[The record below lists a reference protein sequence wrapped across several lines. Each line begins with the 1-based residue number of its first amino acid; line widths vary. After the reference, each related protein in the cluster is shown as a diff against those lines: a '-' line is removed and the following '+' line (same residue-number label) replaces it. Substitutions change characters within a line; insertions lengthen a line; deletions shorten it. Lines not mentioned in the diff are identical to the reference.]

1 MYRTAPLFDASRSA
15 LLLRVGP
22 AGSTDLGTIH
32 QLPPNTMPAKELMTD
47 GPDGEPATWGC

>member
-32 QLPPNTMPAKELMTD
+32 PLPPNTMPAKELMTD
-47 GPDGEPATWGC
+47 GPDGEPATWGS